1 MQKLSLIITPKSTF
15 NATSLTSV
23 ISKEHIESIARQEGA
38 LIRQRKFSLSSYLIN
53 AVKNMCA
60 PVKKSEFTLCSMHE
74 SYNRLHPDNTLS
86 HKCIHKQLQ
95 SDESL
100 NTVKILLSEALSLY
114 QSKAFYRELKKSLP
128 EDLDKLLTELKVK
141 DIILIDGTEI
151 DLSYSCADNFSCKG
165 KGRLRLDGKPP
176 RPGLKLHVAFS
187 VIKHTF
193 EYIEIT
199 EAVGS
204 ERDCVHP
211 ERFNNCL
218 IIADR
223 GYVNE
228 ELEKRIADSGN
239 LFLIRGKSNT
249 AGSITKAV
257 SDEFAEIKEFK
268 GLKVNQLPLDANA
281 DLQVESARGHSIRV
295 IVRHHKHN
303 DDSCSIIRTNI
314 PGDRLCAKQIY
325 LLYRLRWTIELFN
338 KANKQS
344 SCLQSINSADKNII
358 LIFLLLSVLVSVI
371 KTYCGHKAR
380 FENNLKWLSMLKLH
394 KRNAV
399 FKRLYEALLSKGLS
413 TVYQIFK
420 ELLDDIALNAKRS
433 MPSNRDRV
441 ELKDLPLLIWE
452 IVNHPRPDRKIA

>member
-228 ELEKRIADSGN
+228 EL
-239 LFLIRGKSNT
+239 
-249 AGSITKAV
+249 
-257 SDEFAEIKEFK
+257 
-268 GLKVNQLPLDANA
+268 
-281 DLQVESARGHSIRV
+281 
-295 IVRHHKHN
+295 
-303 DDSCSIIRTNI
+303 
-314 PGDRLCAKQIY
+314 
-325 LLYRLRWTIELFN
+325 
-338 KANKQS
+338 
-344 SCLQSINSADKNII
+344 
-358 LIFLLLSVLVSVI
+358 
-371 KTYCGHKAR
+371 
-380 FENNLKWLSMLKLH
+380 
-394 KRNAV
+394 
-399 FKRLYEALLSKGLS
+399 
-413 TVYQIFK
+413 
-420 ELLDDIALNAKRS
+420 
-433 MPSNRDRV
+433 
-441 ELKDLPLLIWE
+441 
-452 IVNHPRPDRKIA
+452 